1 MKENE
6 ERYVAVAEKYALD
19 GTDSFT
25 LMKHKYKGHTL
36 ERRHHLRHNFRL
48 MTSLF
53 SLRNCK

>member
-25 LMKHKYKGHTL
+25 LMKHKYKGHTH

-48 MTSLF
+48 M
-53 SLRNCK
+53 